1 MLADIRFA
9 LRMFRKSLGFTVL
22 VLTALTLGIG
32 ATTAIFSVVRSVLL
46 RPLPFPDPGRLVMVW
61 ERPPQSNRT
70 NVVQTQNFLDW
81 RSRNR
86 SFEAIAAVHGIP
98 MNLSGEGEPV
108 QVSGLRVSAGFFE
121 ILGTA
126 PAIGRSITRR
136 DDVDGTPLT
145 VVLSYGLWQRRFSG
159 DVGALGRKIMV
170 NGVSAEVIGVM
181 PPGFAFP
188 TQHADL
194 FIPMQIEPSSA
205 PKDGRNFQTIARLRP
220 GVTLR
225 AAQGDMDTIAAQ
237 TARERP
243 DMNAK
248 WGATVV
254 PLMEQTVGDTR
265 QTLWVLFGAVALVL
279 LVACANVSNLLLM
292 RASGRKREITVR
304 LALGAGRWRLLRQL
318 VVESSLLAALGSAL
332 GFFVAWIGVP
342 AILGLL
348 PADFPLPRL
357 SEITV
362 DRGVFL
368 FTLVLSLT
376 CGVFFGIFPA
386 LQVDTARMG
395 AALRQGGRHGTA
407 GGRLLRGG
415 LVVAEVA
422 LAMLLVVGGG
432 LTLRSFLLLHDVA
445 PGFRADHVLTVRML
459 LNVAKY
465 GGNLQRRAA
474 VTQDM
479 LVRLRSLPQVTS
491 AASIHLLPM
500 TGMQSGS
507 WYVRADR
514 PEPPAGTDR
523 GGDVSVISDGYFHTM
538 GIPILAGRDFDS
550 RDRFG
555 LPGVAIL
562 NETAAR
568 QIFPGENP
576 IGKRLRVWWSVVRE
590 AEIVGVA
597 ADIRHSTLEMP
608 PDPCLFLSNA
618 QTPSL
623 FASLVIRTNGAP
635 GAAAAAVKEQMRAV
649 DPDQGA
655 RAIEPLETIV
665 SDSLAQ
671 PRMRAAVLGG
681 FGLLGL
687 ILACV
692 GIYAVI
698 SYSVEQR
705 TREMGIRMAL
715 GAAPRAILRL
725 VFAEG
730 LLLTAIGVAIGL
742 GGALAL
748 TRYLETLLFAIK
760 RTDISVYAAVTAV
773 LVAAAFAGCYFPARR
788 ATRVHP
794 AVVLREE

>member
-1 MLADIRFA
+1 MHADLRFA
-9 LRMFRKSLGFTVL
+9 LRMFRKSPGFTVL

-46 RPLPFPDPGRLVMVW
+46 RPLPFPNPSRLVMVW

-86 SFEAIAAVHGIP
+86 SFENIAAVHGIP

-108 QVSGLRVSAGFFE
+108 QAPGLRVTAGFFE
-121 ILGTA
+121 ILGVA
-126 PAIGRSITRR
+126 PVIGRAISAR
-136 DDVDGTPLT
+136 DDVGGAPVT
-145 VVLSYGLWQRRFSG
+145 VVLSYGLWQRRFG
-159 DVGALGRKIMV
+159 GAVDALGRKIMV
-170 NGVSAEVIGVM
+170 NGSPAEVIGVM
-181 PPGFAFP
+181 PPGFTFP

-194 FIPMQIEPSSA
+194 FIPMQIDAASA
-205 PKDGRNFQTIARLRP
+205 PKDGRNFQSIARLRP
-220 GVTLR
+220 GVSLHS
-225 AAQGDMDTIAAQ
+225 AQGDMDTIAAQ

-248 WGATVV
+248 WGAAVV
-254 PLMEQTVGDTR
+254 PLMEQTVGASR
-265 QTLWVLFGAVALVL
+265 QTLLVLFGAVTLVL

-292 RASGRKREITVR
+292 RASGRRREITVR
-304 LALGAGRWRLLRQL
+304 IALGAGRWRLLRQL
-318 VVESSLLAALGSAL
+318 VVESSMLAAAGGAL
-332 GFFVAWIGVP
+332 GFILAAVGVP
-342 AILGLL
+342 AILGML
-348 PADFPLPRL
+348 PADFPLPRMT
-357 SEITV
+357 EISV
-362 DRGVFL
+362 DRGVL
-368 FTLVLSLT
+368 MFTLGLSLA
-376 CGVFFGIFPA
+376 CGVFFGVFPA
-386 LQVDTARMG
+386 LQVDSARM
-395 AALRQGGRHGTA
+395 ATALREGGRHGTA
-407 GGRLLRGG
+407 AGRLLRSG

-422 LAMLLVVGGG
+422 LAMLLVIGGG
-432 LTLRSFLLLHDVA
+432 LMLRSFLVLHDVA

-459 LNVAKY
+459 LNVSKY

-474 VTQDM
+474 VMQDM
-479 LVRLRSLPQVTS
+479 VGRLRSLPGVSS

-507 WYVRADR
+507 WYTRADR

-523 GGDVSVISDGYFHTM
+523 GGDVSVISDGYFRTM
-538 GIPILAGRDFDS
+538 GIPIVAGRDFDS

-555 LPGVAIL
+555 SPGVAIL
-562 NETAAR
+562 NQTAAR

-576 IGKRLRVWWSVVRE
+576 IGKRLRVWWSVVRD

-597 ADIRHSTLEMP
+597 ADIRHSTLERP

-623 FASLVIRTNGAP
+623 FASLVIRTHGEP

-655 RAIEPLETIV
+655 RAIEPLEAIV

-671 PRMRAAVLGG
+671 PRMRAAVLSG

-715 GAAPRAILRL
+715 GAAPKAILRL
-725 VFAEG
+725 VLQEG
-730 LLLTAIGVAIGL
+730 LVLTAIGVMAGL
-742 GGALAL
+742 GGALLL

-760 RTDISVYAAVTAV
+760 RTDVSVYAAVTAV
-773 LVAAAFAGCYFPARR
+773 LVAAAIAGCYFPARR

>member
-1 MLADIRFA
+1 MHADVRFA
-9 LRMFRKSLGFTVL
+9 VRMFRKSPGFTVL

-61 ERPPQSNRT
+61 ERPPEREHR

-86 SFEAIAAVHGIP
+86 SFEAIAAVHSIP

-108 QVSGLRVSAGFFE
+108 QVPGLRVSAGFFE
-121 ILGTA
+121 ILGV
-126 PAIGRSITRR
+126 PPVIGRAISER
-136 DDVDGTPLT
+136 DDIGGAPVT
-145 VVLSYGLWQRRFSG
+145 VVLSYGLWQRRFG
-159 DVGALGRKIMV
+159 GALDALGRKIMV
-170 NGVSAEVIGVM
+170 NGSSAEVVGVM

-188 TQHADL
+188 TQAADL
-194 FIPMQIEPSSA
+194 FIPMRIDRASA
-205 PKDGRNFQTIARLRP
+205 PRDGRNYQTIARLRQ
-220 GVTLR
+220 GVSLR

-248 WGATVV
+248 WGVTVV

-265 QTLWVLFGAVALVL
+265 QTLLVLFGAVALVL

-292 RASGRKREITVR
+292 RASGRRREITVR

-318 VVESSLLAALGSAL
+318 VVESSLLAALGGAL
-332 GFFVAWIGVP
+332 GFFVAWVGVP
-342 AILGLL
+342 AILGML
-348 PADFPLPRL
+348 PADFPLPRM
-357 SEITV
+357 SEINV

-368 FTLVLSLT
+368 FTLALSLT
-376 CGVFFGIFPA
+376 CGVFFGVFPA
-386 LQVDTARMG
+386 LHVDTARMG
-395 AALRQGGRHGTA
+395 AALREGGRHGTSA
-407 GGRLLRGG
+407 GRLLRNG

-422 LAMLLVVGGG
+422 LAMLLVIGGG
-432 LTLRSFLLLHDVA
+432 LMLRSFLLLHDVA

-459 LNVAKY
+459 LNVSKY

-474 VTQDM
+474 VIQDM
-479 LVRLRSLPQVTS
+479 LTRLRSMPQVSS

-507 WYVRADR
+507 WYVRTDR

-555 LPGVAIL
+555 SPGVAIL

-576 IGKRLRVWWSVVRE
+576 IGKRLRVWWSFVRE

-608 PDPCLFLSNA
+608 PDPCLFLSND

-635 GAAAAAVKEQMRAV
+635 AAAAAAVKAQMLAV

-655 RAIEPLETIV
+655 RAIEPLATIV

-705 TREMGIRMAL
+705 TREMGIRVAL

-725 VFAEG
+725 VFGEG
-730 LLLTAIGVAIGL
+730 LLLTAIGVAVGL
-742 GGALAL
+742 AGALAL

-760 RTDISVYAAVTAV
+760 RTDLSVYAAVTAV
-773 LVAAAFAGCYFPARR
+773 LVAAAVAGCYFPARR